1 MVLDYRHRQ
10 LIGNF
15 LCTNCVVPSTSGN
28 APLVILLCLIYGI
41 CVLRYAVH
49 RNDLELA
56 PLFLLTDLKKPV
68 CRSWALQKKVV
79 FHCWAHGWKNESVFQ
94 LLLGVCSNRGS
105 GILGD
110 QYLALLSTVWAQIL
124 KRWTREVEWC
134 HDCNGQEGIRLG
146 IRFVLQW
153 GMFCTIYVFSFALV
167 PLYISVFC
175 TVYFLQYLYLCTF
188 YCIFTYL
195 SLTTSLFA
203 AASRSSR
210 CSRRPMKH
218 GPPPSSA
225 KVSDA

>member
-1 MVLDYRHRQ
+1 MCVQLITFLSWYSICKACYCSVRPVAVEFQIHFMVLDYRHRQ

-124 KRWTREVEWC
+124 KRWTREVE
-134 HDCNGQEGIRLG
+134 
-146 IRFVLQW
+146 
-153 GMFCTIYVFSFALV
+153 
-167 PLYISVFC
+167 
-175 TVYFLQYLYLCTF
+175 
-188 YCIFTYL
+188 
-195 SLTTSLFA
+195 
-203 AASRSSR
+203 
-210 CSRRPMKH
+210 
-218 GPPPSSA
+218 
-225 KVSDA
+225 